1 MNKSGQVVNE
11 WSGEKNGNTKQSFPP
26 KQPASSTVTDK
37 NKYNRWVFTLNNPT
51 VANSGHLIE
60 YFNKN
65 CSYNKY
71 DTSIRDYQ
79 FQKEVGE
86 NGTPHLQGRFK
97 LKDRMRFTTLKKDIN
112 IPTIHLEKENNEE
125 ASKEYCIKT
134 ETSTG
139 EQYAGTG
146 ASPLIKIQL
155 MIADAR
161 KKLQYFDNNFDD
173 NLHKWPDVIFTNKTN
188 KLIKCYWYT
197 FDELCE
203 MEEWMAL
210 NMALIMEHTIYINNI

>member
-1 MNKSGQVVNE
+1 MVKVVNKG
-11 WSGEKNGNTKQSFPP
+11 SGEKTGNTNLSFPP
-26 KQPASSTVTDK
+26 EQCVNTVNTDK
-37 NKYNRWVFTLNNPT
+37 NKYTRWIFTLNNPT
-51 VANSGHLIE
+51 NGQSGQLIE

-65 CSYNKY
+65 CSCNKY
-71 DTSIRDYQ
+71 DSKIRDYQ
-79 FQKEVGE
+79 FQKEIGE
-86 NGTPHLQGRFK
+86 SGTPHLQGRFK
-97 LKDRMRFTTLKKDIN
+97 LKDRMRFSTLKKSIG
-112 IPTIHLEKENNEE
+112 ISTIHLEKENNEE

-155 MIADAR
+155 MIADA
-161 KKLQYFDNNFDD
+161 KAKLQFFENNFEA
-173 NLHKWPDVIFTNKTN
+173 NFNKWPDLIFTNKLN

-203 MEEWMAL
+203 MEQWMAL